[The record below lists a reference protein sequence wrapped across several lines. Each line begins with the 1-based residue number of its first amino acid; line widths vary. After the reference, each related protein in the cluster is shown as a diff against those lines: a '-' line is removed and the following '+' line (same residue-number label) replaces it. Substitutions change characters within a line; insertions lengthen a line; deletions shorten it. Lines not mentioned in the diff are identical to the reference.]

1 MLERKPG
8 ALAGLKPLARWRT
21 KGLWPASY
29 DRLLDELIERHGKPS
44 GTRQM
49 IQVLALVRS
58 YGHARL
64 HTAIEQAVARGCAD
78 AAAIR
83 HLITAADLA
92 RARSEI
98 IQVGALSRF
107 ERPLPVMTDYDGL
120 LSQGGVMSGYVAALE
135 EATIK
140 QRQYLVGRREHDR
153 RPAAGLVAAVSDASR
168 SPEIFPICPPLSCTI
183 KDVINLCGEEE
194 FGRAPLWPS
203 APVGTAKPKARRG
216 QGRGLAGWC
225 WSS

>member
-1 MLERKPG
+1 MSAAALPLFIYHNDQDCIRSAQEHYLEVLERKPG
-8 ALAGLKPLARWRT
+8 ALAGSKPLARWRA

-49 IQVLALVRS
+49 IQVLALVRPH
-58 YGHARL
+58 GHARL
-64 HTAIEQAVARGCAD
+64 RAAIEQAVSLGCAD

-92 RARSEI
+92 HARSEI

-120 LSQGGVMSGYVAALE
+120 LSQEVA
-135 EATIK
+135 
-140 QRQYLVGRREHDR
+140 
-153 RPAAGLVAAVSDASR
+153 
-168 SPEIFPICPPLSCTI
+168 
-183 KDVINLCGEEE
+183 
-194 FGRAPLWPS
+194 
-203 APVGTAKPKARRG
+203 
-216 QGRGLAGWC
+216 
-225 WSS
+225 

>member
-1 MLERKPG
+1 
-8 ALAGLKPLARWRT
+8 
-21 KGLWPASY
+21 
-29 DRLLDELIERHGKPS
+29 
-44 GTRQM
+44 M

-64 HTAIEQAVARGCAD
+64 RTAIEQAVALGCAD

-120 LSQGGVMSGYVAALE
+120 LSQEVA
-135 EATIK
+135 
-140 QRQYLVGRREHDR
+140 
-153 RPAAGLVAAVSDASR
+153 
-168 SPEIFPICPPLSCTI
+168 
-183 KDVINLCGEEE
+183 
-194 FGRAPLWPS
+194 
-203 APVGTAKPKARRG
+203 
-216 QGRGLAGWC
+216 
-225 WSS
+225 